1 MSVDG
6 VSAQGGITTCHPE
19 EAIIDRLMM
28 ANAKKRLIAA
38 TGNKIGQAGF
48 SRICDGDDSI
58 QLITD
63 STCEK
68 DALLTLQERGVKVIR
83 V

>member
-1 MSVDG
+1 VDG

-28 ANAKKRLIAA
+28 ANAKNRLIAA
-38 TGNKIGQAGF
+38 TGNKIGKAGF
-48 SRICDGDDSI
+48 SRISDGDSTI

-63 STCEK
+63 GTCEK
-68 DALLTLQERGVKVIR
+68 DPLLALQELGVKVIK